1 MRKNKG
7 AKLKNKLAIFASG
20 AGSNAQSII
29 DYFKSNEHTEI
40 ECIVCNKKTA
50 GVFSIAQ
57 KENIHS
63 LLVSKNE
70 LENPNE
76 LLPFLKDIDY
86 IILAGFLLKIPEY
99 LIHHFRDKIINIH
112 PALLP
117 KYGGKGMYG
126 MHVHEAVFNAK
137 EQETGITIHLVDA
150 IYDNGAHI
158 AKFAINIEGVQSPE
172 EIAQKIHQLEHQHF
186 PKVIED
192 YILKQN

>member
-1 MRKNKG
+1 MIKQI
-7 AKLKNKLAIFASG
+7 AIFASG
-20 AGSNAQSII
+20 KGSNTQAII
-29 DYFKSNEHTEI
+29 NHFFNQKAINVQLI
-40 ECIVCNKKTA
+40 ICNRKGA
-50 GVFSIAQ
+50 GVFDIAKQ
-57 KENIHS
+57 ENVKAIHI
-63 LLVSKNE
+63 SKDDFNNE
-70 LENPNE
+70 AKVLDV
-76 LLPFLKDIDY
+76 LQSVDY
-86 IILAGFLLKIPEY
+86 IILAGFLLKIPSY
-99 LIHHFRDKIINIH
+99 LIDQFENKIINVH

-117 KYGGKGMYG
+117 NYGGKGMYG

-158 AKFAINIEGVQSPE
+158 AQFTINVEGVNSPE

>member
-1 MRKNKG
+1 MTKQI
-7 AKLKNKLAIFASG
+7 AIFASG
-20 AGSNAQSII
+20 RGSNAKAII
-29 DYFKSNEHTEI
+29 NYFSNQRAINVQLIICNRKAAGAFDIAKQENVKAIHISKDDFDNEAKVLEVLKS
-40 ECIVCNKKTA
+40 V
-50 GVFSIAQ
+50 
-57 KENIHS
+57 
-63 LLVSKNE
+63 
-70 LENPNE
+70 
-76 LLPFLKDIDY
+76 DY
-86 IILAGFLLKIPEY
+86 IILAGFLLKIPNY
-99 LIHHFRDKIINIH
+99 LVEKFENKIINVH

-186 PKVIED
+186 PRVIED

>member
-20 AGSNAQSII
+20 AGSNAQAII
-29 DYFKSNEHTEI
+29 DYFKSDEHTEI

-126 MHVHEAVFNAK
+126 MHVHQAVKDAG
-137 EQETGITIHLVDA
+137 EIETGITIHLVDE
-150 IYDNGAHI
+150 IYDNGEHI
-158 AKFAINIEGVQSPE
+158 AQFSVGLNGTETVQ
-172 EIAQKIHQLEHQHF
+172 EIANKVHKLEHQHF
-186 PKVIED
+186 PPTIQAFIEG
-192 YILKQN
+192 